1 MGFADGS
8 IEKEAS
14 MKFLVL
20 AGPAPIQPPPAVMA
34 DVMKAFKK
42 WMAEQI
48 KTGTVDCA
56 FGYAAGGG
64 GCGIVNASSGE
75 ELMELMV
82 GSPLGPF
89 STFDLRPLADFN
101 SGMDLAIKQLTAAA
115 AAMG

>member
-1 MGFADGS
+1 
-8 IEKEAS
+8 

-20 AGPAPIQPPPAVMA
+20 ASPGPVPAPPAVMA
-34 DVMKAFKK
+34 EALKTFKAWMADQMKA
-42 WMAEQI
+42 
-48 KTGTVDCA
+48 GVVDCA
-56 FGYAAGGG
+56 FGFAAGGG

-75 ELMELMV
+75 ELQELVV

-89 STFDLRPLADFN
+89 STFDLRPLADFD

>member
-1 MGFADGS
+1 
-8 IEKEAS
+8 

-20 AGPAPIQPPPAVMA
+20 ASPGPIPAPPGVMA
-34 DVMKAFKK
+34 EAFKASK
-42 WMAEQI
+42 EWMAEQV
-48 KTGTVDCA
+48 KAGVVDCV
-56 FGYAAGGG
+56 FGFAAGGG

-75 ELMELMV
+75 ELQALLV

-101 SGMDLAIKQLTAAA
+101 SGIDLIIKQLTAAA

>member
-1 MGFADGS
+1 
-8 IEKEAS
+8 

-20 AGPAPIQPPPAVMA
+20 ASQGAVPAPPAVVA
-34 DVMKAFKK
+34 EALKGFKK
-42 WMAEQI
+42 WMADQM
-48 KTGTVDCA
+48 KAGTVDCA
-56 FGYAAGGG
+56 FGFAAGGG

-75 ELMELMV
+75 ELQELMV

-89 STFDLRPLADFN
+89 STFELRPLADFN